1 MYVDDAFNRIF
12 GIVST
17 SFPTQQMDA
26 DRVCLIGVYLPS
38 GLEYNARFPLFTGCG
53 EDVQMAARKNKE
65 GCVETFHYPPD
76 VMNEQ
81 LRAAKNFVEEFVA
94 SASPGTGCS
103 FSLIP
108 KDEEV

>member
-1 MYVDDAFNRIF
+1 MYVDKAFNQIF
-12 GIVST
+12 SAVST
-17 SFPTQQMDA
+17 PFPIPRVGA

-38 GLEYNARFPLFTGCG
+38 GLEYNARFPLFTGCE

-65 GCVETFHYPPD
+65 GRVETFHYPPD

>member
-1 MYVDDAFNRIF
+1 MHADEAFNQIF

-17 SFPTQQMDA
+17 PFPIPRVGA
-26 DRVCLIGVYLPS
+26 DRVCLIGVYLP
-38 GLEYNARFPLFTGCG
+38 GGFEYVARFPLFIGCE

-65 GCVETFHYPPD
+65 GCVETLHYPPD